1 MKTIR
6 MDEAVKLCRQGEQ
19 MTSEQRAGLVM
30 ERLRELAAYAREH
43 SAYYRKIY
51 KGIGE
56 DFTLTDLVP
65 VTKKELMADYRAWV
79 TDPHITEEGVQAYVH
94 SDEAIEKLY
103 LGKYTALTTSGT
115 TGHPMPMVRDAY
127 HNTIHSAM
135 IQTRLLRE
143 VDPDLMSPVR
153 HKIASLI
160 ILDPAVSSY
169 SGFLKMQ
176 RAYPGYEQNT
186 LAISLMED
194 VDVIVDK
201 LNAFQPDFITG
212 YPSIMAVLGKAG
224 QEGRL
229 RIHPQAIACSAENL
243 TETTYQALRSAFG
256 CPVLNNYC
264 STEGGEAAMFC
275 KEGRFHVNEDWVI
288 IEPVD
293 KEGNPVPDGTWSDG
307 IYITDL
313 SNYVQPV
320 IRYYMGDRVRFIK
333 EPCSCGSHF
342 RCMEIMGRETG
353 NVTVGG
359 KVLFSPTFEQ
369 ALEKVPGIL
378 SIQMAQKSER
388 RFLIRLIPYREDLK
402 EETAEKVKETV
413 LGLFEKKGV
422 GPVEVTV
429 SWERPVPGKRGGKVM
444 FLVKE
449 LEETD

>member
-1 MKTIR
+1 MKTIS
-6 MDEAVKLCRQGEQ
+6 MNDALKLCRQGEQ
-19 MTSEQRAGLVM
+19 LTSEQRADLVM
-30 ERLRELAAYAREH
+30 ERLRELTAYAREH
-43 SAYYRKIY
+43 SSYYGEIY
-51 KGIGE
+51 RGLGE
-56 DFTLTDLVP
+56 DFTLADLVP
-65 VTKKELMADYRAWV
+65 VTKKELMADYHAWV
-79 TDPHITEEGVQAYVH
+79 TDPQVTEEGVQAYVH

-135 IQTRLLRE
+135 IQTRLLRD

-186 LAISLMED
+186 LAISLAED
-194 VDVIVDK
+194 VDVIVEQ

-212 YPSIMAVLGKAG
+212 YPSIMAVIGKAG
-224 QEGRL
+224 QEGKL
-229 RIHPQAIACSAENL
+229 HIHPQAIACSAENL
-243 TETTYQALRSAFG
+243 TETVYQALRGAFG

-275 KEGRFHVNEDWVI
+275 REGRFHVNEDWVI

-313 SNYVQPV
+313 TNYVQPV
-320 IRYYMGDRVRFIK
+320 IRYYMGDKIRFIK

-342 RCMEIMGRETG
+342 RCMEIMGREAEDI
-353 NVTVGG
+353 TVGG
-359 KVLFSPTFEQ
+359 KVLFCSMFEQ
-369 ALEKVPGIL
+369 ALENIPGIL
-378 SIQMAQKSER
+378 SIQLAQKSER
-388 RFLIRLIPYREDLK
+388 RFLIRLIPSREDKK
-402 EETAEKVKETV
+402 EEIAEKVKATV
-413 LGLFEKKGV
+413 LGLFEKKGA

-429 SWERPVPGKRGGKVM
+429 SQERPVPGRRGGKVK
-444 FLVKE
+444 FVVKE
-449 LEETD
+449 LEK

>member
-1 MKTIR
+1 MKTLD
-6 MDEAVKLCRQGEQ
+6 MNEAIKLCRQGELL
-19 MTSEQRAGLVM
+19 TPDERAELVT
-30 ERLRELAAYAREH
+30 ERLRELTAYAREH
-43 SAYYRKIY
+43 SAYFKKAYRE
-51 KGIGE
+51 IGE
-56 DFTLTDLVP
+56 DFKLTDLPP

-79 TDPHITEEGVQAYVH
+79 TDPQVTEEGVQAYVH

-115 TGHPMPMVRDAY
+115 TGNPMPMVRDAY
-127 HNTIHSAM
+127 HNAIHSAM

-176 RAYPGYEQNT
+176 RAYPEYEQNT
-186 LAISLMED
+186 LAISLTED
-194 VDVIVDK
+194 MNVIVDK

-229 RIHPQAIACSAENL
+229 DIHPQAIACSAETL
-243 TETTYQALRSAFG
+243 TETVYQTLRSTFG

-264 STEGGEAAMFC
+264 STEGGEAAMSC
-275 KEGRFHVNEDWVI
+275 REGRFHVNEDWVI

-293 KEGNPVPDGTWSDG
+293 KDGNPVPDGTWSDG

-313 SNYVQPV
+313 TNYVQPI
-320 IRYYMGDRVRFIK
+320 IRYHMGDKVRFIK

-342 RCMEIMGRETG
+342 RRMEILGREVE

-359 KVLFSPTFEQ
+359 KVLFCPMFEQ
-369 ALEKVPGIL
+369 ALEKIPGVL
-378 SIQMAQKSER
+378 GIQLAQKSER
-388 RFLIRLIPYREDLK
+388 RFLVRLIPSREDLR
-402 EETAEKVKETV
+402 EETAGKVKDTI
-413 LGLFEKKGV
+413 LGLFEKSGV

-429 SWERPVPGKRGGKVM
+429 IRERPVPAGRGGKVK

-449 LEETD
+449 SEEI